1 MRVTRTL
8 QCHLSRI
15 LHQYGPILSLY
26 IYTHIEKGTRT
37 ASSQSMSFFMPA
49 ALWLRLA
56 VGRVAHALA
65 KSDSQAPKPPH
76 EAHEDEGH

>member
-1 MRVTRTL
+1 
-8 QCHLSRI
+8 
-15 LHQYGPILSLY
+15 
-26 IYTHIEKGTRT
+26 
-37 ASSQSMSFFMPA
+37 MPA